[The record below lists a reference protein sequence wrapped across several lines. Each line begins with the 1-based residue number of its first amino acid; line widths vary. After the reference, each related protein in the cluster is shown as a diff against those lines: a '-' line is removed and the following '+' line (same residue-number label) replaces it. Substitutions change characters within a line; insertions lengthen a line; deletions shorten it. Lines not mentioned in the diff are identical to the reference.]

1 VSLRWKIALAVAALV
16 LVATLAIGTVGYRST
31 RGRLLAEVDRS
42 LVELDPM
49 IADGRFG
56 REPLPGRG
64 PLAGL
69 DAQVIDLDGKVV
81 QSTFPL
87 ELQLT
92 GDELAVLGH
101 PRANVL
107 TTVETDGAS
116 YRVRTVGIPNGAVQI
131 GRSLAETDRVL
142 TVLRRRFLL
151 WSVVVGSLAV
161 VAGWLIASRI
171 TASLRRLTSAAEHV
185 ETTGRLDVSVGAQGS
200 DEVGRLGTA
209 FDRMLA
215 ALARSKDDQRRL
227 VQDAGHELRTPL
239 TSLRT
244 NLDTLQ
250 RYPNLS
256 SDDRDAIV
264 ADLHAETEE
273 LTDLVNEV
281 IAVASGE
288 SSDEPFESI
297 DLSDVVREV
306 VDRCARRTGRAIE
319 VTATPSPVVAQPA
332 AIQRAVSCL
341 LDNARKFDTSG
352 APITVVVDDGEVT
365 VADRGPG
372 IDPAD
377 VDRVFDRF
385 YRSDAARTMSG
396 SGLGLA
402 IVREIAERH
411 GGSASAG
418 PRDGGGAVVGFRL
431 GRPLDPPR
439 T

>member
-1 VSLRWKIALAVAALV
+1 MSLRWKIALAVAALV

-31 RGRLLAEVDRS
+31 RDRLLAEVDRS

-306 VDRCARRTGRAIE
+306 VDRYARRTGRAIE